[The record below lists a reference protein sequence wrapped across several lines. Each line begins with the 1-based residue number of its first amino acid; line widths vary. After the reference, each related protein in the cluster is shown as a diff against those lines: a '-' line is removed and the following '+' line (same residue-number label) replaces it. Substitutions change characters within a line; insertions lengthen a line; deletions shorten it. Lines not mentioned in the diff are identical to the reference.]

1 VKTVQRTAYLGA
13 FCEEVKTL
21 IRSECRP
28 ELCILNLC
36 SGSWDFGITLDKS
49 APANIKGDVCWLP
62 FKNSIADL
70 IIFDPP
76 FSKKL
81 SAAYNAY
88 LSNRRVAF
96 REIIRILKPGGL
108 LIFSH
113 YFIPPHK
120 IWHLEKVYLIHN
132 RPWEKVRVLSFLRKR
147 GSLFD
152 FYAYDKTPSPRELSP
167 PKLKLELQNQSG
179 NYSEITTMLSPG
191 DQRT

>member
-1 VKTVQRTAYLGA
+1 MKTVQRTQYLGA
-13 FCEEVKTL
+13 FCEEVKNL
-21 IRSECRP
+21 IRSECRT

-36 SGSWDFGITLDKS
+36 SGSWHFGITLDKV

-62 FKNSIADL
+62 FANSVADI

-81 SAAYNAY
+81 SRAYGAY
-88 LSNRRVAF
+88 LSNRRIAF
-96 REIIRILKPGGL
+96 KEIIRVLKPGGL

-113 YFIPPHK
+113 YFIPPHN

-132 RPWEKVRVLSFLRKR
+132 RPWERVRVLSFLRKR

-152 FYAYDKTPSPRELSP
+152 FYALEKKSSVANLQS
-167 PKLKLELQNQSG
+167 LKFKPDL
-179 NYSEITTMLSPG
+179 
-191 DQRT
+191 

>member
-1 VKTVQRTAYLGA
+1 MKTVQRIQYLGA

-36 SGSWDFGITLDKS
+36 SGSWDFGITLDKT

-62 FKNSIADL
+62 FKNSIADI

-76 FSKKL
+76 FSKRL
-81 SAAYNAY
+81 SRAYNAY
-88 LSNRRVAF
+88 LSNRRIAF
-96 REIIRILKPGGL
+96 REIIRVLKPGGL

-152 FYAYDKTPSPRELSP
+152 FYAYDKKPSPSREMHQ
-167 PKLKLELQNQSG
+167 KVELER
-179 NYSEITTMLSPG
+179 SE
-191 DQRT
+191 